1 MVELGS
7 IAEKKCFQVD
17 YGWNGLTKFNDK
29 LQFSWI
35 SNAIFNQYNR
45 ILQGAAIF
53 WIFQE

>member
-1 MVELGS
+1 MLELDS

-35 SNAIFNQYNR
+35 SNTIFNQYNR